1 VRAEPIRRRVRTV
14 AKHKTRRAVLPRAR
28 PGSDPG
34 SAFHLRIADI
44 TVAVAARDA
53 DLAVQVDE
61 ATEKFLVAPSDPDAA
76 VTAGWGDP
84 GAASAGE
91 PVFDSG
97 GIWKLYRDGTRHRFL
112 FSSPAL
118 GPLPYKEA
126 TFEADFSSGEV
137 TLRRACFQAAH
148 GLWPLEYPLDE
159 LLLQGL
165 LARGRG
171 VEVHACGVTDGSGR
185 GLLFVGQSGAGKTT
199 MARFWE
205 GVGGA
210 KALSDDRIIL
220 RRVCSRFRMYGT
232 PWHGE
237 AALAAPASAPLTG
250 VFFLEHGAANTL
262 VPLRGATAAA
272 RLFASGFPPFFD
284 RAGLDFTLKFLGDLV
299 AEVPCHE
306 LRFARD
312 NRVVEFVQSWAGS
325 A

>member
-1 VRAEPIRRRVRTV
+1 VTAAPVRQPVNRV
-14 AKHKTRRAVLPRAR
+14 AKKKTPPAAHPRAAR
-28 PGSDPG
+28 FRTRGSTL
-34 SAFHLRIADI
+34 HVRVADI
-44 TVAVAARDA
+44 TVAVAPREA
-53 DLAVQVDE
+53 DLVLRVDE
-61 ATEKFLVAPSDPDAA
+61 ATEKFLVAPSGPDAT

-84 GAASAGE
+84 GGADACDLA
-91 PVFDSG
+91 FDSG
-97 GIWKLYRDGTRHRFL
+97 GVWKLYRDGARRRFL

-126 TFEADFSSGEV
+126 SFEPDFTSGEV
-137 TLRRACFQAAH
+137 TLRRSCFPAAQ

-159 LLLQGL
+159 LLMQGL

-171 VEVHACGVTDGSGR
+171 AEIHACGVADSSGR

-199 MARFWE
+199 MARLWE

-210 KALSDDRIIL
+210 KVLSDDRVIL
-220 RRVCSRFRMYGT
+220 RRVGDRFTMYGT

-237 AALAAPASAPLTG
+237 AALAAPASTPLTG

-262 VPLRGATAAA
+262 VPLRGATAAT

-306 LRFARD
+306 LRFAPDR
-312 NRVVEFVQSWAGS
+312 RVVEFVETWAAG

>member
-1 VRAEPIRRRVRTV
+1 VKAVDKR
-14 AKHKTRRAVLPRAR
+14 KTGEVGLPRTR

-34 SAFHLRIADI
+34 SAFHLCIADI
-44 TVAVAARDA
+44 TVAVAAREA
-53 DLAVQVDE
+53 DLVLRLDE
-61 ATEKFLVAPSDPDAA
+61 ATEEFLVAPSNPEAT
-76 VTAGWGDP
+76 VTAAWGDP
-84 GAASAGE
+84 GGASLGE

-199 MARFWE
+199 MARLWE
-205 GVGGA
+205 GVPGITV
-210 KALSDDRIIL
+210 LSDDRVIL
-220 RRVCSRFRMYGT
+220 RRVGDRFTMYGT

-250 VFFLEHGAANTL
+250 VFFLEQGAANTV
-262 VPLRGATAAA
+262 VPLRGATAAT
-272 RLFASGFPPFFD
+272 RLFACGFPPFFD
-284 RAGLDFTLKFLGDLV
+284 RSGLDFTLAFF
-299 AEVPCHE
+299 AELAAEIPCQE
-306 LRFARD
+306 LRFAPD

>member
-1 VRAEPIRRRVRTV
+1 VKAIGKSRT
-14 AKHKTRRAVLPRAR
+14 ARAVLPRTGL
-28 PGSDPG
+28 GSGSG
-34 SAFHLRIADI
+34 SAFRLRVADI

-61 ATEKFLVAPSDPDAA
+61 ATAKFLVPPCHAEAT
-76 VTAGWGDP
+76 VMAGWGDP
-84 GAASAGE
+84 GGASAGE

-97 GIWKLYRDGTRHRFL
+97 GVWKLYRHGARHRFL

-118 GPLPYKEA
+118 SPLPYKEA
-126 TFEADFSSGEV
+126 TFEPDFSSGEV
-137 TLRRACFQAAH
+137 TLRRACFQPAQ

-171 VEVHACGVTDGSGR
+171 AEIHACGIAGSSGR

-199 MARFWE
+199 MARLWE
-205 GVGGA
+205 GVPGVTV
-210 KALSDDRIIL
+210 LSDDRVIL
-220 RRVCSRFRMYGT
+220 RRVGDRFTMYGT

-262 VPLRGATAAA
+262 VPLRGATAAT

-306 LRFARD
+306 LCFARD